1 MIILRKA
8 FNLIEHL
15 FSYLCN
21 GKINKFHRTEL
32 LCWVVI
38 MYLKVLWNHEAT
50 SVTMTSICCIV
61 WGISGPLLEK
71 IKKDTLFQGHALHSA
86 LWKWRIKGGPEAGD
100 QFLLILHSHISRI
113 CRLSYVSNLFSTLVW
128 DFNVLFN
135 FFFLLLQLSSYTVP
149 KGRHHG
155 FATL

>member
-1 MIILRKA
+1 
-8 FNLIEHL
+8 
-15 FSYLCN
+15 
-21 GKINKFHRTEL
+21 
-32 LCWVVI
+32 
-38 MYLKVLWNHEAT
+38 
-50 SVTMTSICCIV
+50 MTSIRCIV

-135 FFFLLLQLSSYTVP
+135 FFFPVITTFVLYSAKREAPQFCHSLAKLVN
-149 KGRHHG
+149 
-155 FATL
+155 